1 MNTNKKLDNKGFS
14 LVELIIVIA
23 IMAILVGV
31 VGTQVIPYIEKSR
44 QSKDQQ
50 LLSAYCTDTVAA
62 ASTVAAQLQAG
73 ANYIVTATHGGTTIS
88 VTSPS
93 GDTAGA
99 KAIEN
104 ELKELRGS
112 TALKWESKAAGSNN
126 VLVYYVQ
133 DSAGTVTGI
142 PSQFVQNGCFA
153 EIKNCT
159 KIAPVSSK

>member
-44 QSKDQQ
+44 QGKDQQ

-62 ASTVAAQLQAG
+62 ASTVAAQLNPSANYTFEVTVGSSTVTVSNNGGDAAG
-73 ANYIVTATHGGTTIS
+73 ATAI
-88 VTSPS
+88 
-93 GDTAGA
+93 
-99 KAIEN
+99 KN
-104 ELKELRGS
+104 ELETLRGN
-112 TALKWESKAAGSNN
+112 TALKWESKAAGSNKIVITYN
-126 VLVYYVQ
+126 QSGANPGCVASI
-133 DSAGTVTGI
+133 DS
-142 PSQFVQNGCFA
+142 
-153 EIKNCT
+153 CT